1 MIDDALAGKYITQEQ
16 ADNFMLVHEALND
29 YMVENDIRAG
39 AKSVDEMQPE
49 IFAALV
55 EIGTLT
61 QGEVDSFNEVH
72 QLLLDEG
79 LMQ

>member
-1 MIDDALAGKYITQEQ
+1 
-16 ADNFMLVHEALND
+16 
-29 YMVENDIRAG
+29 
-39 AKSVDEMQPE
+39 MQPE

-55 EIGTLT
+55 EAGTLT